1 MAKNKLEYRIWV
13 KKVNG
18 IGHNQMYPI
27 LDFSGGL
34 HILPNGEL
42 YCSSD
47 PIPYLDSDFVVMR
60 KTSWVDKNKNSIYE
74 GDILK
79 IKIENNFE
87 RILICKYGKF
97 KRNIVAIDGK
107 KHIAEIEGFYFLA
120 KDIFKYLL
128 PLIDNEVSD
137 TEKMEII
144 GNIYENPELMEK

>member
-1 MAKNKLEYRIWV
+1 MKNKLEYRIWI
-13 KKVNG
+13 KKING
-18 IGHNQMYPI
+18 IRHNRMYPI

-47 PIPYLDSDFVVMR
+47 PIPYLNSDFIIMR
-60 KTSWVDKNKNSIYE
+60 KTLWIDKNKTPIYE

-79 IKIENNFE
+79 IKIDNTFE
-87 RILICKYGKF
+87 RTLVCKYGKF
-97 KRNIVAIDGK
+97 QKTIVAIDGK
-107 KHIAEIEGFYFLA
+107 KHIAEIEGFHFLE

-128 PLIDNEVSD
+128 PLIENGVSD

-144 GNIYENPELMEK
+144 GNIYENPEIWG